1 MEIVTAIETPPRF
14 GWWKHLRP
22 TLHYWTETEVHV
34 YSFSVAANV
43 LLSFFPF
50 LIVLTSLVRFGL
62 NWFGVER
69 GIYVA
74 LHDYFPGETGDFLVR
89 NLQSAVYRNGNA
101 LSAVSMLLLLF
112 TANGIFMPLE
122 VALNRVWGITEN
134 RSFVKNQVISQVLVF
149 GCGILWFIS
158 TAAAAPVAQIGWLS
172 AIVYK
177 IASLPI
183 TIGIVFLT
191 YWLLPNA
198 KVPKIL
204 ILLAAIAVGL
214 AIELTK
220 VVNLLIWPW
229 LYGKLSH
236 EYGPFVNSIT
246 ILTWAFVFSMLFLA
260 GAEWSARKAR
270 ELGVKAGSV
279 NEA

>member
-1 MEIVTAIETPPRF
+1 
-14 GWWKHLRP
+14 
-22 TLHYWTETEVHV
+22 
-34 YSFSVAANV
+34 
-43 LLSFFPF
+43 
-50 LIVLTSLVRFGL
+50 LVRFGL